1 MHIYDIVYNIIC
13 MMWLGYLMIFPLCYY
28 FIFPPGPSLLL
39 GRAWLY
45 VALNEQ
51 AMESYIRMF
60 IENQDV
66 AQDYYLR

>member
-1 MHIYDIVYNIIC
+1 MLLFC
-13 MMWLGYLMIFPLCYY
+13 
-28 FIFPPGPSLLL
+28 FPPGPSLLL

-66 AQDYYLR
+66 AQDYYLRYVGLLSVRLDR